1 MKGMPEALE
10 EGPKKKER
18 SIVCFSNALF
28 YFTLK
33 ECQYRCAFSF

>member
-1 MKGMPEALE
+1 MKGMKLFE
-10 EGPKKKER
+10 EGPKKER

-33 ECQYRCAFSF
+33 NVSIAVL